1 MGLHQGYRPLDATLV
16 SVSDQAEEGRG
27 EERMVTHIDILFYIY
42 LYLFI
47 FIYIYLYLF
56 IFILLLFIYLN
67 TYLPILVLYHYII
80 SSQKILANDLLRLFL
95 LHFAPPFSFSFSFSS
110 VTLGLVRKLFRVGK
124 DT

>member
-47 FIYIYLYLF
+47 FIYIYIIIVY
-56 IFILLLFIYLN
+56 ISQ
-67 TYLPILVLYHYII
+67 YLPTYTCTVSLYNLI
-80 SSQKILANDLLRLFL
+80 SENSC
-95 LHFAPPFSFSFSFSS
+95 
-110 VTLGLVRKLFRVGK
+110 
-124 DT
+124 

>member
-27 EERMVTHIDILFYIY
+27 EERMVTHIDILF
-42 LYLFI
+42 
-47 FIYIYLYLF
+47 YIYLYLF